1 MFLIASEDN
10 PNGLTKSPA
19 LAVEDLNDNL
29 LLDNFGPSTFA
40 SANEII
46 ADEEN
51 DAKIWSDVIQSI
63 KNWQMNKLMH
73 DKRKISR

>member
-1 MFLIASEDN
+1 MSLTASEDN

-63 KNWQMNKLMH
+63 KNWQMNKLIH

>member
-63 KNWQMNKLMH
+63 KNWQMNKLIH

>member
-1 MFLIASEDN
+1 MSLIASEDN

-63 KNWQMNKLMH
+63 KNWQMNKLIH